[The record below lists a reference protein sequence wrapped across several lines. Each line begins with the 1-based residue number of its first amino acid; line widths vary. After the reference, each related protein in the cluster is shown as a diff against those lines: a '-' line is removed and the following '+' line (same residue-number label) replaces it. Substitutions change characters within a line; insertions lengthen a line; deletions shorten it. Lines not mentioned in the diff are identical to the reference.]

1 MAEDITPS
9 PSGDFPSSGR
19 ESSLAGEPVD
29 LSAEI
34 PPAARRQ
41 IPTAPYN
48 PEPERERMRGWIAL
62 SLLAML
68 AVVLLLAFISMWAG
82 MKAEVLQTVLTII
95 FGPLVT
101 LVSAATGFYYGTR
114 SSSSSS

>member
-9 PSGDFPSSGR
+9 PPGDFPSSGR

-82 MKAEVLQTVLTII
+82 MKAEVLPNRADHHLRPPCDARECSHWVL
-95 FGPLVT
+95 LWH
-101 LVSAATGFYYGTR
+101 
-114 SSSSSS
+114 